1 VEAESRQFRRRTLLS
16 PLMNK
21 NNQIT
26 SMTGFGSGAAE
37 GQGLRLGVE
46 LRSVN
51 SRYLDIQ
58 VRCPA
63 NLQPFEQVI
72 RERIQ
77 SQLSR
82 GKVSANISWTEEAQQ
97 KALPKLDEEFV
108 KAYLEQLQQLAE
120 LGHTEM
126 KADLALLARL
136 PGVFTFATAEPE
148 NDEAKALMLAA
159 LDEALAD
166 MVAMRTKEG
175 QALAEDLRRRVE
187 AIEVH
192 LEQIAALVPKT
203 REQIQNRLREKV
215 AALLD
220 PGAIH
225 EDRLAMEVAL
235 IAERSDI
242 TEEIVRFRSHN
253 VQFFE
258 ALDKGGEVG
267 KRFNFLLQEMNREA
281 NTISSKS
288 SDSHIIH
295 RVVEIKEDVER
306 LREQVQNLA

>member
-1 VEAESRQFRRRTLLS
+1 MT
-16 PLMNK
+16 K
-21 NNQIT
+21 KNQIT
-26 SMTGFGSGAAE
+26 SMTGFGGGAAE
-37 GQGLRLGVE
+37 GQGVRLGVE

-58 VRCPA
+58 VRCPS
-63 NLQPFEQVI
+63 NLQAFEQLI
-72 RERIQ
+72 RERVQ
-77 SQLSR
+77 AQLSR
-82 GKVSANISWTEEAQQ
+82 GKVSVNFSWTEEAQQ
-97 KALPKLDEEFV
+97 KALPTLDEEV
-108 KAYLEQLQQLAE
+108 ASGYLTQLQRLAE
-120 LGHTEM
+120 LSQSDTQV
-126 KADLALLARL
+126 DLALLARL
-136 PGVFTFATAEPE
+136 PGVFSFAAAEPE
-148 NDEAKALMLAA
+148 NDEAKELMQAA
-159 LDEALAD
+159 LDEALVE

-187 AIEVH
+187 AVEAH
-192 LEQIAALVPKT
+192 LEHIAELVPRT

-215 AALLD
+215 AVLLE

-253 VQFFE
+253 AQFFA

-288 SDSHIIH
+288 SDSDIIH
-295 RVVEIKEDVER
+295 RVVEIKEEIER

>member
-1 VEAESRQFRRRTLLS
+1 MT
-16 PLMNK
+16 K
-21 NNQIT
+21 KNQIT
-26 SMTGFGSGAAE
+26 SMTGFGGGAAE
-37 GQGLRLGVE
+37 GQGVRLGVE

-58 VRCPA
+58 MRCPS
-63 NLQPFEQVI
+63 NLQAFEQLI
-72 RERIQ
+72 RERVQ
-77 SQLSR
+77 AQLSR
-82 GKVSANISWTEEAQQ
+82 GKVSVNFSWTEEAQQ
-97 KALPKLDEEFV
+97 KALPTLDEEV
-108 KAYLEQLQQLAE
+108 ASGYLTQLQRLAE
-120 LGHTEM
+120 LSQSDTQV
-126 KADLALLARL
+126 DLELLARL
-136 PGVFTFATAEPE
+136 PGVFSFAAAEPE
-148 NDEAKALMLAA
+148 NDEAKELIQAA
-159 LDEALAD
+159 LDEALVE

-187 AIEVH
+187 AVEAH
-192 LEQIAALVPKT
+192 LEHIAELVPRT

-215 AALLD
+215 AVLLE

-253 VQFFE
+253 AQFFA

-288 SDSHIIH
+288 SDSDIIH
-295 RVVEIKEDVER
+295 RVVEIKEEVER

>member
-1 VEAESRQFRRRTLLS
+1 MT
-16 PLMNK
+16 K
-21 NNQIT
+21 KNQIT
-26 SMTGFGSGAAE
+26 SMTGFGGGAAE
-37 GQGLRLGVE
+37 GQGVRLGVE

-58 VRCPA
+58 VRCPS
-63 NLQPFEQVI
+63 NLQLFEQLI

-77 SQLSR
+77 AQLSR
-82 GKVSANISWTEEAQQ
+82 GKVSVNFSWTEEAQQ
-97 KALPKLDEEFV
+97 KALPSLDEEI
-108 KAYLEQLQQLAE
+108 ASGYLTQLQRLAE
-120 LGHTEM
+120 LSQSDTQV
-126 KADLALLARL
+126 DLALLARL
-136 PGVFTFATAEPE
+136 PGVFTFAAAEPE
-148 NDEAKALMLAA
+148 NDEAKELMLAA
-159 LDEALAD
+159 LDEALVE
-166 MVAMRTKEG
+166 MISMRTKEG

-187 AIEVH
+187 AVEAH
-192 LEQIAALVPKT
+192 LEHIAELVPST

-215 AALLD
+215 AALLE

-253 VQFFE
+253 AQFFA

-288 SDSHIIH
+288 SDSDIIH
-295 RVVEIKEDVER
+295 RVVEIKEEVER

>member
-1 VEAESRQFRRRTLLS
+1 
-16 PLMNK
+16 
-21 NNQIT
+21 
-26 SMTGFGSGAAE
+26 MTGFGGGAAE
-37 GQGLRLGVE
+37 GQGVRLGVE

-58 VRCPA
+58 VRCPS
-63 NLQPFEQVI
+63 NLQLFEQLI

-77 SQLSR
+77 AQLSR
-82 GKVSANISWTEEAQQ
+82 GKVSVNFSWTEEAQQ
-97 KALPKLDEEFV
+97 KALPSLDEEI
-108 KAYLEQLQQLAE
+108 ASGYLTQLQRLAE
-120 LGHTEM
+120 LSQSDTQV
-126 KADLALLARL
+126 DLALLARL
-136 PGVFTFATAEPE
+136 PGVFTFAAAEPE
-148 NDEAKALMLAA
+148 NDEAKELMLAA
-159 LDEALAD
+159 LDEALVE
-166 MVAMRTKEG
+166 MISMRTKEG

-187 AIEVH
+187 AVEAH
-192 LEQIAALVPKT
+192 LEHIAELVPST

-215 AALLD
+215 AALLE

-242 TEEIVRFRSHN
+242 TEEVVRFRSHN
-253 VQFFE
+253 AQFFA

-288 SDSHIIH
+288 SDSDIIH
-295 RVVEIKEDVER
+295 RVVEIKEEVER

>member
-1 VEAESRQFRRRTLLS
+1 MT
-16 PLMNK
+16 K
-21 NNQIT
+21 KNQIT
-26 SMTGFGSGAAE
+26 SMTGFGGGAAE
-37 GQGLRLGVE
+37 GQGVRLGVE

-58 VRCPA
+58 MRCPS
-63 NLQPFEQVI
+63 NLQAFEQLI
-72 RERIQ
+72 RERVQ
-77 SQLSR
+77 AQLSR
-82 GKVSANISWTEEAQQ
+82 GKVSVNFSWTEEAQQ
-97 KALPKLDEEFV
+97 KALPTLDEEV
-108 KAYLEQLQQLAE
+108 ASGYLTQLQRLAE
-120 LGHTEM
+120 LSQSDTQV
-126 KADLALLARL
+126 DLALLACL
-136 PGVFTFATAEPE
+136 PGVFSFPAAEPE
-148 NDEAKALMLAA
+148 NDEAKELMQAA
-159 LDEALAD
+159 LDEALVE

-187 AIEVH
+187 AVEAH
-192 LEQIAALVPKT
+192 LEHIAELVPRT

-215 AALLD
+215 AVLLE

-253 VQFFE
+253 AQFFA

-288 SDSHIIH
+288 SDSDIIH
-295 RVVEIKEDVER
+295 RVVEIKEEVER

>member
-1 VEAESRQFRRRTLLS
+1 MT
-16 PLMNK
+16 K
-21 NNQIT
+21 KNQIT
-26 SMTGFGSGAAE
+26 SMTGFGGGAAE
-37 GQGLRLGVE
+37 GQGVRLGVE

-58 VRCPA
+58 VRCPS
-63 NLQPFEQVI
+63 NLQAFEQLI
-72 RERIQ
+72 RERVQ
-77 SQLSR
+77 AQLSR
-82 GKVSANISWTEEAQQ
+82 GKVSVNFSWTEEAQQ
-97 KALPKLDEEFV
+97 KALPTLDEEV
-108 KAYLEQLQQLAE
+108 ASGYLTQLQRLAE
-120 LGHTEM
+120 LSQSDTQV
-126 KADLALLARL
+126 DLALLARL
-136 PGVFTFATAEPE
+136 PGVFSFPAAEPE
-148 NDEAKALMLAA
+148 NDEAKELMQAA
-159 LDEALAD
+159 LDEALVE

-187 AIEVH
+187 AVEAH
-192 LEQIAALVPKT
+192 LEHIAELVPRT

-215 AALLD
+215 AVLLE

-253 VQFFE
+253 AQFFA

-288 SDSHIIH
+288 SDSDIIH
-295 RVVEIKEDVER
+295 RVVEIKEEVER

>member
-1 VEAESRQFRRRTLLS
+1 MT
-16 PLMNK
+16 K
-21 NNQIT
+21 KNQIT
-26 SMTGFGSGAAE
+26 SMTGFGGGAAE
-37 GQGLRLGVE
+37 GQGVRLGVE

-58 VRCPA
+58 MRCPS
-63 NLQPFEQVI
+63 NLQAFEQLI

-77 SQLSR
+77 AQLSR
-82 GKVSANISWTEEAQQ
+82 GKVSVNFSWTEEAQQ
-97 KALPKLDEEFV
+97 KALPTLDEEV
-108 KAYLEQLQQLAE
+108 ASGYLTQLQRLAE
-120 LGHTEM
+120 LSQSDTQV
-126 KADLALLARL
+126 DLALLARL
-136 PGVFTFATAEPE
+136 PGVFSFAAAGPE
-148 NDEAKALMLAA
+148 NDEAKELMQAA
-159 LDEALAD
+159 LDEALVE

-187 AIEVH
+187 AVEAH
-192 LEQIAALVPKT
+192 LEHIAELVPRT

-215 AALLD
+215 AVLLE

-253 VQFFE
+253 AQFFA

-288 SDSHIIH
+288 SDSDIIH
-295 RVVEIKEDVER
+295 RVVEIKEEVER

>member
-1 VEAESRQFRRRTLLS
+1 MT
-16 PLMNK
+16 K
-21 NNQIT
+21 KNQIT
-26 SMTGFGSGAAE
+26 SMTGFGGGAAE
-37 GQGLRLGVE
+37 GQGVRLGVE

-58 VRCPA
+58 VRCPS
-63 NLQPFEQVI
+63 NLQSFEQLI
-72 RERIQ
+72 RERVQ
-77 SQLSR
+77 AQLSR
-82 GKVSANISWTEEAQQ
+82 GKVSVNFSWTEEAQQ
-97 KALPKLDEEFV
+97 KALPTLDEEV
-108 KAYLEQLQQLAE
+108 ASGYLTQLQRLAE
-120 LGHTEM
+120 LSQSDTQV
-126 KADLALLARL
+126 DLELLARL
-136 PGVFTFATAEPE
+136 PGVFSFAAAEPE
-148 NDEAKALMLAA
+148 NDEAKELMQAA
-159 LDEALAD
+159 LDEALVE

-175 QALAEDLRRRVE
+175 QALADDLRQRVE
-187 AIEVH
+187 AVEAH
-192 LEQIAALVPKT
+192 LEHIAELVPRT
-203 REQIQNRLREKV
+203 REQIQHRLREKV
-215 AALLD
+215 AVLLE

-253 VQFFE
+253 AQFFA

-288 SDSHIIH
+288 SDSDIIH
-295 RVVEIKEDVER
+295 RVVEIKEEVER

>member
-1 VEAESRQFRRRTLLS
+1 MT
-16 PLMNK
+16 K
-21 NNQIT
+21 KNQIT
-26 SMTGFGSGAAE
+26 SMTGFGGGAAE
-37 GQGLRLGVE
+37 GQGVRLGVE

-58 VRCPA
+58 VRCPS
-63 NLQPFEQVI
+63 NLQSFEQLI
-72 RERIQ
+72 RERVQ
-77 SQLSR
+77 AQLSR
-82 GKVSANISWTEEAQQ
+82 GKVSVNFSWTEEAQQ
-97 KALPKLDEEFV
+97 KALPTLDEEV
-108 KAYLEQLQQLAE
+108 ASGYLTQLQRLAE
-120 LGHTEM
+120 LSQSDTQV
-126 KADLALLARL
+126 DLALLARL
-136 PGVFTFATAEPE
+136 PGVFSFAAAEPE
-148 NDEAKALMLAA
+148 NDEAKELIQAA
-159 LDEALAD
+159 LDEALVE

-187 AIEVH
+187 AVEAH
-192 LEQIAALVPKT
+192 LEHIAELVPRT

-215 AALLD
+215 AVLLE

-225 EDRLAMEVAL
+225 EDRQAMEVAL

-253 VQFFE
+253 AQFFA

-288 SDSHIIH
+288 SDSDIIH
-295 RVVEIKEDVER
+295 RVVEIKEEVER

>member
-1 VEAESRQFRRRTLLS
+1 MT
-16 PLMNK
+16 K
-21 NNQIT
+21 KNQIT
-26 SMTGFGSGAAE
+26 SMTGFGGGAAE
-37 GQGLRLGVE
+37 GQGVRLGVE

-58 VRCPA
+58 VRCPS
-63 NLQPFEQVI
+63 NLQAFEQLI
-72 RERIQ
+72 RERVQ
-77 SQLSR
+77 AQLSR
-82 GKVSANISWTEEAQQ
+82 GKVSVNFSWTEEAQQ
-97 KALPKLDEEFV
+97 KALPTLDEEV
-108 KAYLEQLQQLAE
+108 ASGYLTQLQRLAE
-120 LGHTEM
+120 LSQSDTQV
-126 KADLALLARL
+126 DLALLARL
-136 PGVFTFATAEPE
+136 PGVFTFAAAEPE
-148 NDEAKALMLAA
+148 NDEAKELMLAA
-159 LDEALAD
+159 LDEALVE
-166 MVAMRTKEG
+166 MISMRTKEG

-187 AIEVH
+187 AVEAH
-192 LEQIAALVPKT
+192 LEHIAELVPST

-215 AALLD
+215 AALLE

-242 TEEIVRFRSHN
+242 TEEVVRFRSHN
-253 VQFFE
+253 AQFFA

-288 SDSHIIH
+288 SDSDIIH
-295 RVVEIKEDVER
+295 GVVEIKEEVER

>member
-1 VEAESRQFRRRTLLS
+1 MT
-16 PLMNK
+16 K
-21 NNQIT
+21 KNQIT
-26 SMTGFGSGAAE
+26 SMTGFGGGAAE
-37 GQGLRLGVE
+37 GQGVRLGVE

-58 VRCPA
+58 VRCPS
-63 NLQPFEQVI
+63 NLQAFEQLI
-72 RERIQ
+72 RERVQ
-77 SQLSR
+77 AQLSR
-82 GKVSANISWTEEAQQ
+82 GKVSVNFSWTEEAQQ
-97 KALPKLDEEFV
+97 KALPTLDEEV
-108 KAYLEQLQQLAE
+108 ASGYLTQLQRLAE
-120 LGHTEM
+120 LSQSDTQV
-126 KADLALLARL
+126 DLALLARL
-136 PGVFTFATAEPE
+136 PGVFSFAAAEPE
-148 NDEAKALMLAA
+148 NDEAKELIQAA
-159 LDEALAD
+159 LDEALVE

-187 AIEVH
+187 AVEAH
-192 LEQIAALVPKT
+192 LEHIAELVPRT

-215 AALLD
+215 AVLLE

-253 VQFFE
+253 AQFFA

-288 SDSHIIH
+288 SDSDIIH
-295 RVVEIKEDVER
+295 RVVEIKEEIER

>member
-1 VEAESRQFRRRTLLS
+1 MT
-16 PLMNK
+16 K
-21 NNQIT
+21 KNQIT
-26 SMTGFGSGAAE
+26 SMTGFGGGAAE
-37 GQGLRLGVE
+37 GQGVRLGVE

-58 VRCPA
+58 VRCPS
-63 NLQPFEQVI
+63 NLQSFEQLI
-72 RERIQ
+72 RERVQ
-77 SQLSR
+77 AQLSR
-82 GKVSANISWTEEAQQ
+82 GKVSVNFSWTEEAQQ
-97 KALPKLDEEFV
+97 KALPTLDEEV
-108 KAYLEQLQQLAE
+108 ASGYLTQLQRLAE
-120 LGHTEM
+120 LSQSDTQV
-126 KADLALLARL
+126 DLALLARL
-136 PGVFTFATAEPE
+136 PGVFSFAAAEPE
-148 NDEAKALMLAA
+148 NDEAKELIQVA
-159 LDEALAD
+159 LDEALVE

-187 AIEVH
+187 AVEAH
-192 LEQIAALVPKT
+192 LEHIAELVPRT

-215 AALLD
+215 AALLE

-253 VQFFE
+253 AQFFA

-288 SDSHIIH
+288 SDSDIIH
-295 RVVEIKEDVER
+295 RVVEIKEEVER

>member
-1 VEAESRQFRRRTLLS
+1 MT
-16 PLMNK
+16 K
-21 NNQIT
+21 KNQIT
-26 SMTGFGSGAAE
+26 SMTGFGGGAAE
-37 GQGLRLGVE
+37 GQGVRLGVE

-58 VRCPA
+58 VRCPS
-63 NLQPFEQVI
+63 NLQSFEQLI
-72 RERIQ
+72 RERVQ
-77 SQLSR
+77 AQLSR
-82 GKVSANISWTEEAQQ
+82 GKVSVNFSWTEEAQQ
-97 KALPKLDEEFV
+97 KALPTLDEEV
-108 KAYLEQLQQLAE
+108 ASGYLTQLQRLAE
-120 LGHTEM
+120 LSQSDTQV
-126 KADLALLARL
+126 DLALLARL
-136 PGVFTFATAEPE
+136 PGVFSFAAAEPE
-148 NDEAKALMLAA
+148 NDEAKELIQAA
-159 LDEALAD
+159 LDEALVE

-187 AIEVH
+187 AVEAH
-192 LEQIAALVPKT
+192 LEHIAELVPRT
-203 REQIQNRLREKV
+203 REQIQHRLREKV
-215 AALLD
+215 AVLLE

-253 VQFFE
+253 AQFFA

-288 SDSHIIH
+288 SDSDIIH
-295 RVVEIKEDVER
+295 RVVEIKEEVER

>member
-1 VEAESRQFRRRTLLS
+1 MA
-16 PLMNK
+16 K
-21 NNQIT
+21 KNQIT
-26 SMTGFGSGAAE
+26 SMTGFGGGAAE
-37 GQGLRLGVE
+37 GQGVRLGVE

-58 VRCPA
+58 MRCPS
-63 NLQPFEQVI
+63 NLQAFEQLI
-72 RERIQ
+72 RERVQ
-77 SQLSR
+77 AQLSR
-82 GKVSANISWTEEAQQ
+82 GKVSVNFSWTEEAQQ
-97 KALPKLDEEFV
+97 KALPTLDEEV
-108 KAYLEQLQQLAE
+108 ASGYLTQLQRLAE
-120 LGHTEM
+120 LSQSDTQV
-126 KADLALLARL
+126 DLALLARL
-136 PGVFTFATAEPE
+136 PGVFSFAAAEPE
-148 NDEAKALMLAA
+148 NDKAKELMQAA
-159 LDEALAD
+159 LDEALVE

-187 AIEVH
+187 AVEAH
-192 LEQIAALVPKT
+192 LEHIAELVPRT

-215 AALLD
+215 AVLLE

-235 IAERSDI
+235 IAERTDI

-253 VQFFE
+253 AQFFA

-288 SDSHIIH
+288 SDSDIIH
-295 RVVEIKEDVER
+295 RVVEIKEEVER

>member
-1 VEAESRQFRRRTLLS
+1 MT
-16 PLMNK
+16 K
-21 NNQIT
+21 KNQIT
-26 SMTGFGSGAAE
+26 SMTGFGGGAAE
-37 GQGLRLGVE
+37 GQGVRLGVE

-58 VRCPA
+58 VRCPS
-63 NLQPFEQVI
+63 NLQSFEQLI
-72 RERIQ
+72 RERVQ
-77 SQLSR
+77 AQLSR
-82 GKVSANISWTEEAQQ
+82 GKVSVNFSWTEEAQQ
-97 KALPKLDEEFV
+97 KALPTLDEEV
-108 KAYLEQLQQLAE
+108 ASGYLTQLQRLAE
-120 LGHTEM
+120 LSQSDTQV
-126 KADLALLARL
+126 DLALLARL
-136 PGVFTFATAEPE
+136 PGVFSFAAAEPE
-148 NDEAKALMLAA
+148 NDEAKELIQAA
-159 LDEALAD
+159 LDEALVE

-187 AIEVH
+187 AVEAH
-192 LEQIAALVPKT
+192 LEHIAELVPRT

-215 AALLD
+215 AVLLE

-253 VQFFE
+253 AQFFA

-288 SDSHIIH
+288 SDSDIIH
-295 RVVEIKEDVER
+295 RVVEIKEEVER

>member
-1 VEAESRQFRRRTLLS
+1 MA
-16 PLMNK
+16 K
-21 NNQIT
+21 KNQIT
-26 SMTGFGSGAAE
+26 SMTGFGGGAAE
-37 GQGLRLGVE
+37 GQGVRLGVE

-58 VRCPA
+58 MRCPS
-63 NLQPFEQVI
+63 NLQAFEQLI

-77 SQLSR
+77 AQLSR
-82 GKVSANISWTEEAQQ
+82 GKVSVNFSWTEEAQQ
-97 KALPKLDEEFV
+97 KALPTLDEEV
-108 KAYLEQLQQLAE
+108 ASGYLTQLQRLAE
-120 LGHTEM
+120 LSQSDTQV
-126 KADLALLARL
+126 DLALLARL
-136 PGVFTFATAEPE
+136 PGVFSFAAPEPE
-148 NDEAKALMLAA
+148 NDEAKELMQAA
-159 LDEALAD
+159 LDEALVE

-175 QALAEDLRRRVE
+175 QALADDLRRRVE
-187 AIEVH
+187 AVEAH
-192 LEQIAALVPKT
+192 LEHIAELVPRT
-203 REQIQNRLREKV
+203 REQIQNRLREKLAV
-215 AALLD
+215 LLE

-253 VQFFE
+253 EQFFA

-288 SDSHIIH
+288 SDSDIIH
-295 RVVEIKEDVER
+295 RVVEIKEEVER